1 MKNTMPSLQI
11 VRAFVEATI
20 TPAAFEK
27 QLLENAALSTELQ
40 VPFRLPEYIEAPDVY
55 TFALEQDYTNL
66 ESIFNTQVLL
76 SGFLNSRSV
85 EHERSQKYEDLFN
98 LLLSVQPK
106 WLSLSADYLSTLL
119 DSAPSQKPK
128 ALQAWLKDRIK
139 HEFRYLK
146 TPPKWLQAPA
156 WPIDQGKP
164 LVFVGQLDVS
174 GLSHDTS
181 QAYVFF
187 NAHDH
192 SYLTLQQSC

>member
-1 MKNTMPSLQI
+1 MPPLSLI
-11 VRAFVEATI
+11 KAFVEGSI
-20 TPAAFEK
+20 TPAAFAHHLAETPT
-27 QLLENAALSTELQ
+27 LLTVLKEPFALPAY
-40 VPFRLPEYIEAPDVY
+40 VEAPDLH
-55 TFALEQDYTNL
+55 TFLSEQDYTDI

-76 SGFLNSRSV
+76 SGFLNSRCV

-98 LLLSVQPK
+98 LLLSVQPQ